1 MSKVSTSGI
10 PATAPSRAAP
20 ITPAAGPDAIS
31 ATGSRRATPAVAT
44 PPFELH
50 QVQRDAGA
58 QRLEACVQLLD
69 VGAHDGQ
76 ERGVERGRR
85 GARVL
90 PALRGDLARQ
100 GDRHAGK
107 HRFEDA
113 SRLPLVLRVREREE
127 KADRDRLDSSA
138 GEGMRCSLDVARLER
153 LEHLTLRADPAARL
167 AAQLARHQ
175 RVGLRAPQVVE
186 SRALLRPDLEDVAE
200 AGGREQADARGTALD
215 ERVRRRPSSRARGS
229 GSPRRQHRARRPRRR
244 NRLPG
249 RPARS

>member
-1 MSKVSTSGI
+1 M
-10 PATAPSRAAP
+10 
-20 ITPAAGPDAIS
+20 
-31 ATGSRRATPAVAT
+31 
-44 PPFELH
+44 
-50 QVQRDAGA
+50 QRDAGA
-58 QRLEACVQLLD
+58 ERLEACVQLLD

-76 ERGVERGRR
+76 ERGVERGCR

-175 RVGLRAPQVVE
+175 RVGFRAPQVVE
-186 SRALLRPDLEDVAE
+186 SRALLRPDLDDVAE

-215 ERVRRRPSSRARGS
+215 ERVRGDRRAVHEVADRRGVNTERVDRGDETGCQVVRLGPDLRDRQPPPPIHADGVRERAADVDADA
-229 GSPRRQHRARRPRRR
+229 HAAHRRR
-244 NRLPG
+244 TLLP
-249 RPARS
+249 RST